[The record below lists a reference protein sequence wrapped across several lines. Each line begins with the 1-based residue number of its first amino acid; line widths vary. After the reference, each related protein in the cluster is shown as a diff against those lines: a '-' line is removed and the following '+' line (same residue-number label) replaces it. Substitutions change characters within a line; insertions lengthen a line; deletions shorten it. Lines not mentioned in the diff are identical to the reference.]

1 MLQGAPAADDAF
13 DDLRRPNVVQDTVE
27 VEPHPVED
35 TEAERVGETAPWPQ
49 ADVDAV
55 TREAPL
61 VLGGGGVRG
70 MLEPDDVRL
79 RLV

>member
-13 DDLRRPNVVQDTVE
+13 DDLWRPDVVRDTVQA
-27 VEPHPVED
+27 EPHPVED
-35 TEAERVGETAPWPQ
+35 TKAERVGETAPWPQ

-61 VLGGGGVRG
+61 VLGRGGVRG
-70 MLEPDDVRL
+70 VLEPDDVRL

>member
-13 DDLRRPNVVQDTVE
+13 DDLRCPDVVRDTVE
-27 VEPHPVED
+27 AKPHPVED
-35 TEAERVGETAPWPQ
+35 MEAERVGETAPWPQ
-49 ADVDAV
+49 ADVDAA

-61 VLGGGGVRG
+61 VFGRGGVRG
-70 MLEPDDVRL
+70 VLEPDDVWL